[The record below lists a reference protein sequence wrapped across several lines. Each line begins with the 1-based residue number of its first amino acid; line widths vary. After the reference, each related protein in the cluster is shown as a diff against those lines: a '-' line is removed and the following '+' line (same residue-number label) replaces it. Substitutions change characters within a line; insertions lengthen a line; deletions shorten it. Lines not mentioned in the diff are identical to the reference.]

1 MPKTE
6 RSTAEVVT
14 RDYTINLHKRL
25 HGVGFKKKAPRAI
38 REIKKFAEKQ
48 MRTKDVR
55 IDTALNKY
63 VWSKGIRN
71 VPYRVRV
78 RLSRRKNEDEEADE
92 KFGFLMNAFKYGAP
106 PHGGMAFGFDRLIM
120 LLVGST
126 QIRDVIAFPK
136 TTSAMS
142 LMDNSPSAV
151 DIDQLEELGLS
162 IKVKK

>member
-1 MPKTE
+1 ML
-6 RSTAEVVT
+6 TAPGTDCGHQFPFVLDTADVVT
-14 RDYTINLHKRL
+14 RVYTINLHKRL

-55 IDTALNKY
+55 IDTSLNKY

-92 KFGFLMNAFKYGAP
+92 KLYTHVSVVEVDSFKFLNTEVERA
-106 PHGGMAFGFDRLIM
+106 
-120 LLVGST
+120 T
-126 QIRDVIAFPK
+126 Q
-136 TTSAMS
+136 
-142 LMDNSPSAV
+142 
-151 DIDQLEELGLS
+151 
-162 IKVKK
+162 

>member
-1 MPKTE
+1 MPKTKE
-6 RSTAEVVT
+6 RTTADVVT
-14 RDYTINLHKRL
+14 RVYTINLHKRL

-55 IDTALNKY
+55 IDTSLNKY

-92 KFGFLMNAFKYGAP
+92 KLYTHVSVVEVDSFKFL
-106 PHGGMAFGFDRLIM
+106 
-120 LLVGST
+120 ST
-126 QIRDVIAFPK
+126 ENVRTA
-136 TTSAMS
+136 
-142 LMDNSPSAV
+142 
-151 DIDQLEELGLS
+151 E
-162 IKVKK
+162 